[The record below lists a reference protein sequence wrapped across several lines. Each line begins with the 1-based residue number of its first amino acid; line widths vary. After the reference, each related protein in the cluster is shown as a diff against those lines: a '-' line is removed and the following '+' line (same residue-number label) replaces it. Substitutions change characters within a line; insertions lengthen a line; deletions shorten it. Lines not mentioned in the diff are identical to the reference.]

1 MEIFNNGQRSG
12 YEEIVASGPG
22 WWTEYREMDAVY
34 RYEGWLLDMISHF
47 TKRLINN
54 QFPGHADE
62 ASIRMYE
69 SLMNVEYDPGATIE
83 ERRQLVSAY
92 YAGTGKL
99 SKSIIQDI
107 IKKYSGLESEIY
119 WDGEK
124 MKISIKNEAWAD
136 ISIQTI
142 KKILSRR
149 MPAHIS
155 FDIFEE
161 HPVTGYVYVGAVM
174 QQAEIINIR
183 QVV

>member
-1 MEIFNNGQRSG
+1 
-12 YEEIVASGPG
+12 
-22 WWTEYREMDAVY
+22 
-34 RYEGWLLDMISHF
+34 
-47 TKRLINN
+47 
-54 QFPGHADE
+54 
-62 ASIRMYE
+62 
-69 SLMNVEYDPGATIE
+69 
-83 ERRQLVSAY
+83 
-92 YAGTGKL
+92 
-99 SKSIIQDI
+99 
-107 IKKYSGLESEIY
+107 
-119 WDGEK
+119 